1 MRGRSGTK
9 QLAGMPKPVKLID
22 VILFSRPSL
31 SRRFGS
37 VIVLAAAAAIVA
49 GCGRDDVKVYQVAKD
64 NSSAPAPAP
73 SSDAATPPPAM
84 DAAAAPAQSGNALPQ
99 FQFALPPGWQQV
111 PASQMRVAS
120 FAVTNAS
127 GPSAD
132 VGIIPLPAGENEL
145 ALVNMWRD
153 QLQLPPTDHA
163 DSVDISLGSDPA
175 KLFEFVS
182 TAPVLDGKY
191 QQRNLVAMQTR
202 GSMSWF
208 FKMTG
213 EDAFVTSQ
221 KDVFLQFLKS
231 FTFSDSASIPAP
243 APGADLTAPG
253 GPAGAVPPANMAGSI
268 WTVPAGWQSVAP
280 SQFLLA
286 QFLIPVNGAQAE
298 VNVSQL
304 AGEGGGLLAN
314 VNLWR
319 RQLGLP
325 PVDQEEDFS
334 KMVDT
339 LAIPGGQAHV
349 VDLNGID
356 AKTGQTARL
365 VGVVLPQNG
374 QTWFYK
380 LMGDPGIVASQK
392 DTFLKFIQSAR
403 YPDAH

>member
-1 MRGRSGTK
+1 MHY
-9 QLAGMPKPVKLID
+9 LP
-22 VILFSRPSL
+22 F
-31 SRRFGS
+31 SRRFVS
-37 VIVLAAAAAIVA
+37 MNMVLVAAAFAA
-49 GCGRDDVKVYQVAKD
+49 GCGRDDVKVYQVAKETPTT
-64 NSSAPAPAP
+64 PAPPADAP
-73 SSDAATPPPAM
+73 AATPAPAM
-84 DAAAAPAQSGNALPQ
+84 DAAPAQNANGLPQ

-111 PASQMRVAS
+111 AASQMRVAS
-120 FAVTNAS
+120 FTVTNAS
-127 GPSAD
+127 GPAGD

-163 DSVDISLGSDPA
+163 DPVDITVGSDPA

-182 TAPVLDGKY
+182 IAPVLDEKFH
-191 QQRNLVAMQTR
+191 QRNLVAMQTR
-202 GSMSWF
+202 GTMSWF

-213 EDAFVTSQ
+213 EDSFVTSQ
-221 KDVFLQFLKS
+221 KDAFLQFLKS
-231 FTFSDSASIPAP
+231 FTFNSQSLANQSLAPAQAAPATPDMAAAAPAP
-243 APGADLTAPG
+243 ASPTDLAS
-253 GPAGAVPPANMAGSI
+253 SI
-268 WTVPAGWQSVAP
+268 WTVPAGWQSVTP

-286 QFLIPVNGAQAE
+286 QFRIQNNGAQAE

-314 VNLWR
+314 INRWR

-325 PVDQEEDFS
+325 AVAQEEDFS

-339 LAIPGGQAHV
+339 LSVPGGQAQV
-349 VDLNGID
+349 VDFNGTNV
-356 AKTGQTARL
+356 KTGQVARL

-380 LMGDPGIVASQK
+380 LMGDPGIVAAQK
-392 DTFLKFIQSAR
+392 DAFLKFIQTAR